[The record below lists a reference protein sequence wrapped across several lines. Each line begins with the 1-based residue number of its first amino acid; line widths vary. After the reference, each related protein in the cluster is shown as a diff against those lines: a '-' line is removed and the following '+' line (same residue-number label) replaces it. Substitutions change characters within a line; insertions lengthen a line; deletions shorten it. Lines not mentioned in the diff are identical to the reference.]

1 MCVTFEPPVR
11 LTHFWLVHAAAC
23 GQHRERKRAVGVK
36 RYAGHTA
43 KFLALVRVDVALC
56 NARPLVL
63 PESRAA
69 HGVTWYTRLV
79 IIATQLKACAHAF
92 DCICALAI
100 SDEDGDSRDTQLR
113 PHPSSVYETARLCYR
128 KNAGRSCRMRMMC
141 HDQQCGALGARV
153 PLSPPRPPTTA
164 C

>member
-1 MCVTFEPPVR
+1 MQQPCR
-11 LTHFWLVHAAAC
+11 
-23 GQHRERKRAVGVK
+23 QHRKRKRAVGVK

-79 IIATQLKACAHAF
+79 FIVTQKHAHMRSIASACT
-92 DCICALAI
+92 
-100 SDEDGDSRDTQLR
+100 GD
-113 PHPSSVYETARLCYR
+113 
-128 KNAGRSCRMRMMC
+128 
-141 HDQQCGALGARV
+141 
-153 PLSPPRPPTTA
+153 
-164 C
+164 